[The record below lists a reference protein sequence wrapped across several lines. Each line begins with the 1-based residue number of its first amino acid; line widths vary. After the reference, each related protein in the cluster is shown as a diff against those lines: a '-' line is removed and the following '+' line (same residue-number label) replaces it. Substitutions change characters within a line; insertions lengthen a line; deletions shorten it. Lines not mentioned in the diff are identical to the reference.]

1 MNETGKQ
8 YAFRTTRRMNSI
20 HPQRL
25 SLLLLF
31 ICVAFRSLQ
40 NKDGVV
46 NGAFASRIGDD
57 TANLNGNELIIPV
70 MLWDEFGNN
79 AISTQPHPRVPF
91 SPNEYDESNLSPR
104 YLIARLAATTNN
116 DNDNDNGNG
125 LDGVQHI
132 TLDLGNPNEA
142 IVLVSDCL
150 GCDDGCET
158 ITKVKTNKLNQTKV
172 TTKTDCCP
180 DAPPSCGG
188 ATLGAS
194 TLTSTPTPTLLLDTP
209 DMDENH
215 GVGFCWQ
222 SHVNDY
228 LPTEHYSDT
237 SRTCPP
243 GVTELNVTNSTIS
256 HVCTQCFDDCDHSRF
271 YTMSSS
277 HSLAFLGVEG
287 DDAVRVSLSGATAA
301 EGFQFGALVR
311 TVPLVDRVWGNVG
324 IGYQSALF
332 SQMNIE
338 SIMLN
343 LNLPRVA
350 RPQSWSE
357 HQYGEVILNPE
368 PERYEGSVAQ
378 PYYYNASKG
387 ETVDYIDMTK
397 KRLHLISSMTFD
409 PRGNHDSE
417 DDLEVAFHIDTGN
430 NGIAIASQRL
440 FEHLVKITHGEWKDL
455 FAETNGVQSSRQLSN
470 DERRKHHV
478 WDNDGWNSQHKH
490 GTREPHLQLQH
501 SDKDMISKSGLELI
515 VPFTP
520 DNAPSLQIVF
530 APDIVL
536 SLPGYVWVTSEQGHT
551 IFETY
556 HKNVL
561 GLPLLSCTYTN
572 TYTSSSDLDGH
583 GQPINDG
590 AKRVVRNGSVGFV
603 FHDAE
608 KVLYFVG

>member
-180 DAPPSCGG
+180 QAPPSCGG
-188 ATLGAS
+188 ATLGMS
-194 TLTSTPTPTLLLDTP
+194 TLTSTPTLLFDTP

>member
-57 TANLNGNELIIPV
+57 TANLNGEELIIPV

-180 DAPPSCGG
+180 QAPPSCGG
-188 ATLGAS
+188 ATLGMS
-194 TLTSTPTPTLLLDTP
+194 TLTSTPTLLFDTP

-332 SQMNIE
+332 TQMNIE
-338 SIMLN
+338 SVLLN
-343 LNLPRVA
+343 LGLPRVA